1 MTLCWREQ
9 DSNHRFRGEGP
20 DASCVGYATSA
31 ACLRSK
37 TRSRSGA
44 FTHSGPP
51 RAEVKKCTPLKRRRY
66 MAKTY
71 FRIQS
76 DFIEHRLPARNVG
89 RASVPNETME
99 MRQSGRARL
108 DS

>member
-1 MTLCWREQ
+1 
-9 DSNHRFRGEGP
+9 
-20 DASCVGYATSA
+20 
-31 ACLRSK
+31 
-37 TRSRSGA
+37 
-44 FTHSGPP
+44 
-51 RAEVKKCTPLKRRRY
+51 

-108 DS
+108 DSGCPFPATNRFCRRKTQRHHRRSRPWCDT